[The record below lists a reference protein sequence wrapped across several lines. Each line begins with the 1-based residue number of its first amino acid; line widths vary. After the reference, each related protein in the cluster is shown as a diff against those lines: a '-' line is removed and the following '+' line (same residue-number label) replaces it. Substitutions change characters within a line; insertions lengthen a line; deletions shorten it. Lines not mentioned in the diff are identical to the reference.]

1 MEALSRGGPRDGVLR
16 ALKLSGAATLV
27 ALLCAAAGAA
37 GRPDQPGRG
46 GRVVIGVPGDVSSL
60 NIYTATNAF
69 SQEIIDL
76 LFLRLADEQDDF
88 RQGPPTF
95 RASLAKSWESTP
107 DGLEM
112 TFHIDA
118 RSRWSD
124 GRPVTAQ
131 DVIFSHRAAASPEVS
146 WVGKD
151 VKDFIQE
158 VRATDERT
166 VVYRFR
172 QADPYRLMDAV
183 EGNVLP
189 AHVYGTIPFA
199 EWPKRSFLEAASV
212 DGPFLLKRYERGS
225 LIELARNPGY
235 LRSPL
240 PKLDAVVFRIIPDET
255 TLVNELLS
263 GGIDVMENVPAAATK
278 RIEADS
284 RLRLVRVP
292 DLSYHFICWNVS
304 RPPFTD
310 ARVRRALTLAIDR
323 EAIAQTLLPGTG
335 RTSSGPVLSFM
346 WAHDPSLRP
355 LPYDPDAARALLK
368 ESGFTDK
375 DGDGLVDRDGRP
387 FRFTLDINQ
396 GSRLRSDVA
405 QMVTAQLRKVGIEAV
420 PRLLEFG
427 AFIERHEK
435 HDFDAFVG
443 SWRESTKVDLKSAF
457 HSDSRES
464 GYNYGMYA
472 NPRLDEVIDK
482 ARATTDAKKAR
493 DLWFSAQA
501 IIVADQPYT
510 FLFERDRLNA
520 VPRGLQGLRMG
531 PRTAYAALEE
541 WFWAAPPAP
550 AKKGGTR

>member
-1 MEALSRGGPRDGVLR
+1 MEALSRGGPRYGVLR
-16 ALKLSGAATLV
+16 ALRLSGAATLV

-37 GRPDQPGRG
+37 GRQDPPGRG

-95 RASLAKSWESTP
+95 RASLAKSWESSA

-131 DVIFSHRAAASPEVS
+131 DVVFSHRAAASPEVS

-158 VRATDERT
+158 VRATDEHT
-166 VVYRFR
+166 VIYRFH

-189 AHVYGTIPFA
+189 AHVYQTIPFA
-199 EWPKRSFLEAASV
+199 EWPKRSFLDATTV

-263 GGIDVMENVPAAATK
+263 GGIDVMENVPAAAVK
-278 RIEADS
+278 RIEADP

-520 VPRGLQGLRMG
+520 VPRRLQGLRMG

-541 WFWAAPPAP
+541 WSWA
-550 AKKGGTR
+550 GGTR